1 MQYQETVCKY
11 ISKANIFGKIIPLIL
26 FPPPPSPTAPHLS
39 HSLSFLHSEPCLS
52 GLILR
57 MMFCLLFLSFFPT
70 SFLLLSLPPLLLLHS
85 PLPFPHILSII
96 IFPFKLFIPS
106 LSFYNIYFFHP
117 SPPPF
122 VFAPSFL
129 PSLPF
134 FLLHSPPPSSRP
146 LPLPRREQRTHE
158 PPIPLHQSPASPPRS
173 PIKLDAPEPRLS
185 ESRVAGNG
193 FPRGP
198 SRTRAG
204 HSPIAVRSAP
214 SGVGL

>member
-96 IFPFKLFIPS
+96 LFPFKLFIPS

-122 VFAPSFL
+122 VFAPSLPPFL
-129 PSLPF
+129 SPSLSSSFIPA
-134 FLLHSPPPSSRP
+134 PPS
-146 LPLPRREQRTHE
+146 
-158 PPIPLHQSPASPPRS
+158 
-173 PIKLDAPEPRLS
+173 
-185 ESRVAGNG
+185 
-193 FPRGP
+193 P
-198 SRTRAG
+198 STRAEN
-204 HSPIAVRSAP
+204 P
-214 SGVGL
+214 